1 MTKRYLTAFRDIS
14 DSVLDRGSRRSMPFS
29 TLTAMPWG
37 RLSQP
42 PWVEFFYI
50 VIEYNKNEVKSS
62 ATHVEGA

>member
-1 MTKRYLTAFRDIS
+1 
-14 DSVLDRGSRRSMPFS
+14 MPFS